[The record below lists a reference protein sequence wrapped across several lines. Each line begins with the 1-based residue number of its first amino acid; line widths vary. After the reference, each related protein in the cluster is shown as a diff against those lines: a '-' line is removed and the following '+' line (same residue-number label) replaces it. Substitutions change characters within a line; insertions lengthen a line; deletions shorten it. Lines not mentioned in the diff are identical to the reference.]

1 MALLSPTQ
9 VSQKAM
15 ISFFFHDTTEDGL
28 PPIWKCK
35 KCLQYKKKSGGW
47 TNLLNHLKAC
57 VGPKYQE
64 EYVQVVKDNVFAAF
78 KPTVS
83 KREADMFGWIEWVVM
98 RNMPLAEVDDEITR
112 TGMRN
117 GPITSKLLRKML
129 FCFQLKS
136 IVKSRRNCLIKLSLY
151 LMDGLRGLITTL
163 LFMPLTLIPFQ
174 MLLWRHC
181 FPFNPFFVMEYWE

>member
-9 VSQKAM
+9 VSQKGI
-15 ISFFFHDTTEDGL
+15 ISFFFHDTPEDGL

-64 EYVQVVKDNVFAAF
+64 EYGQVVKDNVFAAF

-83 KREADMFGWIEWVVM
+83 KREADMFRWIEWVVM
-98 RNMPLAEVDDEITR
+98 RNMPLAVLECVMVPSHPNYYEKC
-112 TGMRN
+112 
-117 GPITSKLLRKML
+117 S
-129 FCFQLKS
+129 FCFKLKS

-181 FPFNPFFVMEYWE
+181 FPFDPFFVMEYWE

>member
-1 MALLSPTQ
+1 M
-9 VSQKAM
+9 
-15 ISFFFHDTTEDGL
+15 EDGL

-98 RNMPLAEVDDEITR
+98 RNMPFAEVDEDNSNWNALWSHHIQT
-112 TGMRN
+112 TTKN
-117 GPITSKLLRKML
+117 AL
-129 FCFQLKS
+129 FAS
-136 IVKSRRNCLIKLSLY
+136 S
-151 LMDGLRGLITTL
+151 
-163 LFMPLTLIPFQ
+163 
-174 MLLWRHC
+174 
-181 FPFNPFFVMEYWE
+181 